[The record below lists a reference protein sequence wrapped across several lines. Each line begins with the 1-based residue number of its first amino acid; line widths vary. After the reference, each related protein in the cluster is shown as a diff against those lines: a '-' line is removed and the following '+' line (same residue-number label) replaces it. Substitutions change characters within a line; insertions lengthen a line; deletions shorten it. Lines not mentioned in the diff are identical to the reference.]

1 MNVFSD
7 INGVLCVQMRSTDY
21 NNPVE
26 LIHNYPTELRTID
39 FMRNFSISSL
49 NELQITNQ
57 ESYGVFE
64 FCIKNSLC
72 GPRWKV
78 QLKDGGKTLSIET
91 LKTPIPCP
99 KVKAGIMTRYYSG
112 EWQKYLKAK
121 GWCTA

>member
-1 MNVFSD
+1 MNIFSD
-7 INGVLCVQMRSTDY
+7 INGTLCVQMRSTGY
-21 NNPVE
+21 NDPVE
-26 LIHNYPTELRTID
+26 FISNYPTELKTID

-57 ESYGVFE
+57 ERHGIFE

-78 QLKDGGKTLSIET
+78 QLKDGEKTLSIET

-99 KVKAGIMTRYYSG
+99 KVRAGIMTRYNSG